1 MNEMQI
7 KVNQMINERITPE
20 NPRPRIFLPK
30 EEWLAF
36 YKEVEPIYIERYGA
50 MVQDEKALKDGFDN
64 IRFQGCAICL
74 SETTEPPHQ
83 SNHPQ
88 DKGEE

>member
-1 MNEMQI
+1 MSEMQI

-36 YKEVEPIYIERYGA
+36 FKEIEPIYLERYGSIIEDSGA
-50 MVQDEKALKDGFDN
+50 AKDGFDN
-64 IRFQGCAICL
+64 VQFKGCAICL
-74 SETTEPPHQ
+74 SETTAPLPQ

-88 DKGEE
+88 DKAEE